1 LEDLKM
7 SAANFATME
16 NFPLYVLNSTTCPVC
31 PSCGT
36 PWDNDNGDTCLE
48 CGYQGEPEEAY
59 DPFED
64 AYNSRALSA
73 AAETVNDEL
82 AFFRVSVRSGYYFG
96 MQFYVEEPEL
106 SPAEL
111 DNEGCR
117 YNWDMCRSVA
127 IRRRNAEIRKVNRW
141 LERTAREYG
150 MMKLVCVG
158 RFSNGECLYQEADS
172 RAAVL
177 KAVSCGIPQH
187 IPADAGQIV

>member
-1 LEDLKM
+1 M
-7 SAANFATME
+7 SAVNFATME

-36 PWDNDNGDTCLE
+36 HWDNDNGDTCLE

-141 LERTAREYG
+141 LEKTAREYG

-177 KAVSCGIPQH
+177 KAVSCGIPQY
-187 IPADAGQIV
+187 IPADAGQIA